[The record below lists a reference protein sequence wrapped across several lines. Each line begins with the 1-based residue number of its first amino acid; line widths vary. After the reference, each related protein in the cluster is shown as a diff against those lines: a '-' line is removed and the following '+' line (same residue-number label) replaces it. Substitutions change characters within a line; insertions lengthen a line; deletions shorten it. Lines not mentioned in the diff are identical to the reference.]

1 LCAAVAASFHS
12 VQVLKFGLS
21 FGKSKLLLGSCSQCI
36 IIIIHVCKKK
46 RTLFYKLTPTNWPAK
61 KNEMREK
68 RKKTNEKEKISI
80 HHPPLGCADNNNTN
94 NSIIPKAQNVK

>member
-21 FGKSKLLLGSCSQCI
+21 FGKSKLLLGSCTQCIIII

-46 RTLFYKLTPTNWPAK
+46 RTLFYKLTPSNWPTLK
-61 KNEMREK
+61 KKEKK
-68 RKKTNEKEKISI
+68 RKNLNPPT
-80 HHPPLGCADNNNTN
+80 PLGCADNDNTN